1 MKHKCSFIFKASTAL
16 VLALIMLFGTVATS
30 IAAVVDELAA
40 TGWGTGDTW
49 TVLNNV
55 TDDWS
60 TGSSCMSDGND
71 RYYVYY
77 LKYADSG
84 LDYNQLRFR
93 FKAGS
98 EVIGPGNGWYEV
110 NATTNDNSHSGM
122 TPPANNGNAYFY
134 APLNNNTKWQR
145 VLVGAN
151 ASGNYFWASVTN
163 LNDLVATVNAS
174 STTVNKNSSITLT
187 GSCTGDFSSY
197 YKDDGAGGKKAE
209 YTYQYKKGTS
219 GTWTD
224 IKKNDID
231 GSGVGTD
238 STGTSFTPTSAGTYY
253 VRVIVN
259 DTNVIKNTNALG
271 DRYDYSDEVAITVK
285 ETYSVTYNGN
295 GNTGGTVPST
305 QTKVQGTNLTLAT
318 NSLTKTGYTANGW
331 NTNSS
336 GTGTHYNNGATY
348 STNAALNLFAQ
359 WTANTYTVTLND
371 NSGSGGSGT
380 VTATYGSNLPSVT
393 VPTRTGYTFGG
404 YYSGDT
410 QYINA
415 SGTGVKSWDKTSATT
430 LTASWSEIKA
440 GAKVAAYTNGTES
453 GTGGKVKN
461 GTGGTAV
468 ASFNL
473 SSAFGISTKA
483 TVLAAT
489 PTAGYTFT
497 GWETS
502 GNNASHIII
511 YKNSDCTEL
520 YDKTTDGGTVTTVYV
535 KSDGTSGMTNANAEI
550 HALFVENKSNV
561 SLKAYTNGSASG
573 TGGSLEVDDASA
585 SSTIMLGV
593 GTAVKLNA
601 TAASGYTFLGWTVE
615 GADKSH
621 VKLYTDSACTTAYT
635 SGTTATI
642 YVKVDSTTPAT
653 PDATIKAHF
662 QSSTAHY
669 ITVYN
674 NTLYDRAHWVV
685 VSSPPQQVKV
695 TNPTGTT
702 KVYKYAAGTMAQ
714 RGEDNVSTTN
724 NPATAIKNIVNTNN
738 ATYYEGNLLE
748 VHEGDKVELIYS
760 ALASS
765 DIITGVFYNNTIRY
779 TTEKEIDNLFTERD
793 YQGTT
798 VDGDGKTVGAGEDDD
813 VDFDYHDDTTNASA
827 STTDGYALYAN
838 QYYYNTEL
846 AEVIAAQ
853 NYTATV
859 DQDTHTVTWTVGNQ
873 DYLNI
878 DMELNSK
885 KEIHFSDTVNAQ
897 IHEVH
902 TDNYYAVGEDV
913 SPSTTET
920 ASLSIKAAGNSTQT
934 NTITKDNIKFYYC
947 NNLGQYINP
956 VNGKVVSKANRVELK
971 EGDATLT
978 VVGSAA
984 SISNSGA
991 TASSAFYYIDGT
1003 MPATDVMV
1011 DLDISITYSLT
1022 MKSKIQY
1029 DGVNSKTAFLQV
1041 ADLTLGT
1048 TTKTQNN
1055 DYNTSTTVTS
1065 SPATCT
1071 SGNSITFK
1079 ADNITSGYMFV
1090 GWFLDKNGA
1099 PDLASEPLSRN
1110 ATFSYKPTASV
1121 TVWAVGTRNLYINGS
1136 RYLFSGTR
1144 TDWQN
1149 DNVEMKYDSVKQLYY
1164 HEIDST
1170 IFTAASSNFLTREN
1184 TNDWVGDNNNTGTGG
1199 NNYGYKESG
1208 GDYYWMSRT
1217 DSEHGNAYFQIIN
1230 EPTGHSDNTK
1240 KTVWGGV
1247 YSFRTQANGITVGK
1261 AQRRGE
1267 ADSNED
1273 NRRNG
1278 QGFIDFSTSRYSGYD
1293 VPLRIYFNPVTSDL
1307 TAEATPIYPHI
1318 YVSNGYKNIDQATP
1332 STVSISVNNGNARLN
1347 SCTNDSNYSQNMK
1360 FISNGWDPTYEGHVS
1375 DISVSA
1381 RNATLTLS
1389 KTVSNTDYKVSNFLV
1404 YNMTKG
1410 TVKAHPATASG
1421 TTYTCNTIKT
1431 SDDDR
1436 LYIVPIVEYCG
1447 SAAKI
1452 TINVDS
1458 TKLDYKKWGK
1468 LVSCYAW
1475 GSEGDACGAYPGQL
1489 MVPSDDGGSWTA
1501 TFKAPSTLTGILF
1514 GNYVDASGSD
1524 GYTFISMPGIMGN
1537 VTYSGTGDSSG
1548 DPRIVSIAHSDYIT
1562 QYNKISSGDYDKYT
1576 MANCKVQTY
1585 DYREP
1590 IAYLNNKPAGA
1601 SNTTLTF
1608 ALKDGN
1614 SNLLSRSHAQLKDVN
1629 ILTLAS
1635 TSNPSTPYTWSALK
1649 WEYLTDSSGDYY
1661 TDLNGFKLPEKPTA
1675 SFYIAAKGMV
1685 KYKDNSMNTVFKTGK
1700 EYDSVTGVNYNDY
1713 YGKVDGE
1720 IDMNYAVQW
1729 YVYDAAGNYIT
1740 DVLSAGFADKTD
1752 EGTDSTNYSTA
1763 MTVVTQRLLDLGY
1776 AVEGRSV
1783 KICYDKPRYCYW
1795 DNKTVAPNI
1804 NNGDSFNVY
1813 RFTGQWY
1820 QDNEYRTA
1828 KVYAKVGIKTDNG
1841 EDIADASSAAYG
1853 SASVSVDSSKCSIAG
1868 YSGTDTEGD
1877 VDYGYTTIIDG
1888 DSGAL
1893 TLTAS
1898 ATNFIG
1904 WYHYVTTYD
1913 SSSIEESATTQELV
1927 FDTAEPTFKPN
1938 YSKDVTYIAIYKAKV
1953 NYRYKYVGRE
1963 GGTKYYNVPGSS
1975 DDNVDNMSAAEIAN
1989 GNKVAI
1995 DDTHLT
2001 NARNNSPGQGAVSI
2015 FKKDVNFSTPSSS
2028 NFSNELEYVLTV
2040 DNFSKLVASYT
2051 LTVRYHNGSG
2061 WRTEDINVQYNTAID
2076 LTARHSGVAL
2086 TGLWSGHNF
2095 IGWYE
2100 YNNDTVGNLL
2110 SSQANYGMVMVKD
2123 QTITA
2128 VYEGDETNTTAPAEN
2143 DEWQVFVDDHGPTY
2157 EKTSATAGTVYTDA
2171 IVRVRKNRNN
2181 VTTLD
2186 ENARVGY
2193 LIVDDNGTEKTI
2205 ETSKLKNYAK
2215 ALQSA
2220 SGKTGNAKV
2229 TVSGQSY
2236 TLKVTNLYTT
2246 SVNTFGRADL
2256 AAKSSLASVSGH
2268 RYYIY
2273 AYYYDGKGL
2282 DNVDNY
2288 HFNTTPVTGTY

>member
-1 MKHKCSFIFKASTAL
+1 MKSKCSFILKASLAL
-16 VLALIMLFGTVATS
+16 VLALVMLFGTVATS
-30 IAAVVDELAA
+30 VAAVVEDDLADTGADVDVADEGAA
-40 TGWGTGDTW
+40 VDVAETG
-49 TVLNNV
+49 NYN
-55 TDDWS
+55 
-60 TGSSCMSDGND
+60 TGSSVNIYYDNSITQWSQVYFRIGRTSYNAQTQMTLVSGTTYLYYISLSNWNDYEAFNFANNYGWTNNNTIYENHNYTAATVYKKFELSNGSYYFKGTDATVGSAGKAHYGACVGATGNGTDGDTTRGNYTTYSKTVTRSAVTNGNVKVDYVNTSRNAASIANGNTSSNATALIGSDITVTVTPSSGYYTKSISATNSSTTSANRSNTLTTTLTGNSTTTVTAD
-71 RYYVYY
+71 ILLPKYY
-77 LKYADSG
+77 LGG
-84 LDYNQLRFR
+84 L
-93 FKAGS
+93 
-98 EVIGPGNGWYEV
+98 GNGWNQIE
-110 NATTNDNSHSGM
+110 M
-122 TPPANNGNAYFY
+122 TSQGDGWYKV
-134 APLNNNTKWQR
+134 TK
-145 VLVGAN
+145 
-151 ASGNYFWASVTN
+151 
-163 LNDLVATVNAS
+163 
-174 STTVNKNSSITLT
+174 
-187 GSCTGDFSSY
+187 
-197 YKDDGAGGKKAE
+197 
-209 YTYQYKKGTS
+209 
-219 GTWTD
+219 
-224 IKKNDID
+224 
-231 GSGVGTD
+231 
-238 STGTSFTPTSAGTYY
+238 
-253 VRVIVN
+253 
-259 DTNVIKNTNALG
+259 
-271 DRYDYSDEVAITVK
+271 
-285 ETYSVTYNGN
+285 
-295 GNTGGTVPST
+295 
-305 QTKVQGTNLTLAT
+305 
-318 NSLTKTGYTANGW
+318 SLTKNKTYSAETTNYWGYKIYDEQNDKYWRYGTAVTSTKTKSSPVTLVSTDGDNSSLTTANYSYGSTTYTFYYKPS
-331 NTNSS
+331 TNQLAI
-336 GTGTHYNNGATY
+336 YYPVAVTY
-348 STNAALNLFAQ
+348 SKNGVTTTAFPSTPYYYTYDTKIGSAPATTPAA
-359 WTANTYTVTLND
+359 
-371 NSGSGGSGT
+371 
-380 VTATYGSNLPSVT
+380 
-393 VPTRTGYTFGG
+393 TGYTFDGWYTGASNNTTFDFANTSITDATTIYAHWTEVTGG
-404 YYSGDT
+404 IALQSVTNGNVGDT
-410 QYINA
+410 SGGHIENG
-415 SGTGVKSWDKTSATT
+415 SGTTITS
-430 LTASWSEIKA
+430 LSGI
-440 GAKVAAYTNGTES
+440 GIGT
-453 GTGGKVKN
+453 K
-461 GTGGTAV
+461 GTAV
-468 ASFNL
+468 SVT
-473 SSAFGISTKA
+473 SG
-483 TVLAAT
+483 
-489 PTAGYTFT
+489 AGY
-497 GWETS
+497 S
-502 GNNASHIII
+502 
-511 YKNSDCTEL
+511 
-520 YDKTTDGGTVTTVYV
+520 
-535 KSDGTSGMTNANAEI
+535 
-550 HALFVENKSNV
+550 
-561 SLKAYTNGSASG
+561 
-573 TGGSLEVDDASA
+573 
-585 SSTIMLGV
+585 
-593 GTAVKLNA
+593 
-601 TAASGYTFLGWTVE
+601 FLGWTIE
-615 GADKSH
+615 GDQKSH
-621 VKLYTDSACTTAYT
+621 VKLYTNSNCTTEYT
-635 SGTTATI
+635 AGGTNATI
-642 YVKVDSTTPAT
+642 YVKTDGTSGLTT
-653 PDATIKAHF
+653 DNVIIKAHF
-662 QSSTAHY
+662 QSSDAKY

-674 NTLYDRAHWVV
+674 NTLYDRQHWVV
-685 VSSPPQQVKV
+685 VSSPPQTVKV
-695 TNPTGTT
+695 TNPAGTVKT
-702 KVYKYAAGTMAQ
+702 YKYGAGTKAQ
-714 RGEDNVSTTN
+714 RGENQTSTGH
-724 NPATAIKNIVNTNN
+724 PELQNI
-738 ATYYEGNLLE
+738 ADDDGDTYYEGNLLE
-748 VHEGDKVELIYS
+748 VHQGDKVELVYS

-765 DIITGVFYNNTIRY
+765 DIITGVFYNNGIRY
-779 TTEKEIDNLFTERD
+779 PTEKENDNLFLRRV
-793 YQGTT
+793 YNSAGY
-798 VDGDGKTVGAGEDDD
+798 GDKEHGYTNGASESNPPDDD
-813 VDFDYHDDTTNASA
+813 VDFDYHDDTTHASA
-827 STTDGYALYAN
+827 SETGGYALYAN

-846 AEVIAAQ
+846 ATVIAAQ

-873 DYLNI
+873 NYYNI

-885 KEIHFSDTVNAQ
+885 KEIHFSDTVNAA

-920 ASLSIKAAGNSTQT
+920 GSLSIKAAGNSTQT
-934 NTITKDNIKFYYC
+934 NTITKANIKFYYC
-947 NNLGQYINP
+947 NNMGEYINP

-978 VVGSAA
+978 VEGSAA
-984 SISNSGA
+984 SISNSG
-991 TASSAFYYIDGT
+991 TTPSTSFYYIDGP

-1011 DLDISITYSLT
+1011 DLDITATYSLV

-1048 TTKTQNN
+1048 TKKTKSDSHT
-1055 DYNTSTTVTS
+1055 TSTTVTS

-1079 ADNITSGYMFV
+1079 AENITSGYMFV
-1090 GWFLDKNGA
+1090 GWFLDKDGS

-1184 TNDWVGDNNNTGTGG
+1184 TNNWVGGNDNADTGG

-1208 GDYYWMSRT
+1208 GKYYWMSRA

-1230 EPTGHSDNTK
+1230 SPTGHSDNSQ

-1267 ADSNED
+1267 DDNDEN

-1278 QGFIDFSTSRYSGYD
+1278 QGFIDFSTSRYAGYD
-1293 VPLRIYFNPVTSDL
+1293 VPLRIYFNPSTSAL

-1318 YVSNGYKNIDQATP
+1318 YVSDGYKGIDQATP
-1332 STVSISVNNGNARLN
+1332 STVSIKVNNGTARLN
-1347 SCTNDSNYSQNMK
+1347 SCKNDSNYSYNMK
-1360 FISNGWDPTYEGHVS
+1360 FIGNGWDPTYEGHVS

-1389 KTVSNTDYKVSNFLV
+1389 KTVTNTDYKVSNFLV

-1436 LYIVPIVEYCG
+1436 LYIVPIIEYCG
-1447 SAAKI
+1447 DDAKI

-1475 GSEGDACGAYPGQL
+1475 GPSDAPCGSYPGQL

-1524 GYTFISMPGIMGN
+1524 GYTFISEPGIMGN
-1537 VTYSGTGDSSG
+1537 VTYSGSGDSSN
-1548 DPRIVSIAHSDYIT
+1548 DPRIVTIAHSDYVT
-1562 QYNKISSGDYDKYT
+1562 QYNKISSGDHDKYT

-1685 KYKDNSMNTVFKTGK
+1685 KYSDNAMNTVFKTGK

-1713 YGKVDGE
+1713 YGRVANE

-1752 EGTDSTNYSTA
+1752 EGTDNTNYSTA

-1795 DNKTVAPNI
+1795 DNKDVAPNI

-1820 QDNEYRTA
+1820 EDNEYRTA

-1841 EDIADASSAAYG
+1841 VDVAEASAAAYG
-1853 SASVSVDSSKCSIAG
+1853 SASVEVDGSKCSIAG
-1868 YSGTDTEGD
+1868 YSGTNTEGD

-1898 ATNFIG
+1898 PQNFVG

-1913 SSSIEESATTQELV
+1913 SSDIESSDTTQELV
-1927 FDTAEPTFKPN
+1927 FDTADPEYKPN

-1963 GGTKYYNVPGSS
+1963 GGTKYYNVPGST

-1989 GNKVAI
+1989 GNKVAT
-1995 DDTHLT
+1995 DSTHMT
-2001 NARNNSPGQGAVSI
+2001 NATDNVPGSAGISI
-2015 FKKDVNFSTPSSS
+2015 FKKDIIFNGTLTTSM
-2028 NFSNELEYVLTV
+2028 FSNELEYVLTV
-2040 DNFSKLVASYT
+2040 NNSSKSDPTYT
-2051 LTVRYHNGSG
+2051 VTAMYRDSTGAIKDKAVSK
-2061 WRTEDINVQYNTAID
+2061 QYNQVID
-2076 LTARHSGVAL
+2076 LTVENSGTAL
-2086 TGLWSGHNF
+2086 TNQWAGHNF

-2100 YNNDTVGNLL
+2100 YNTSTSTYGNLL
-2110 SSQANYGMVMVKD
+2110 STQANYGLVCIKT
-2123 QTITA
+2123 QTIIA
-2128 VYEGDETNTTAPAEN
+2128 VYSGDGSGKTGPVGNNTWE
-2143 DEWQVFVDDHGPTY
+2143 VFVDDHGPTY
-2157 EKTSATAGTVYTDA
+2157 EKTSSTTGDVYCDA
-2171 IVRVRKNRNN
+2171 IVRVRMNN
-2181 VTTLD
+2181 SNLTTLD
-2186 ENARVGY
+2186 EGGRVGM
-2193 LIVDDNGTEKTI
+2193 LIVDDNGSNQTI
-2205 ETSKLKNYAK
+2205 STSKLANYAI
-2215 ALQSA
+2215 ALRA
-2220 SGKTGNAKV
+2220 SNGKSGNVKV
-2229 TVSGQSY
+2229 GDY
-2236 TLKVTNLYTT
+2236 TLSVTNLFST
-2246 SVNTFGRADL
+2246 SVNRFGRVDL
-2256 AAKSSLASVSGH
+2256 AAKYSYGNVTGQKYH
-2268 RYYIY
+2268 IY
-2273 AYYYDGKGL
+2273 AYYFKGG
-2282 DNVDNY
+2282 DATDASNY
-2288 HFNTTPVTGTY
+2288 IFSTMTGYATGTYS